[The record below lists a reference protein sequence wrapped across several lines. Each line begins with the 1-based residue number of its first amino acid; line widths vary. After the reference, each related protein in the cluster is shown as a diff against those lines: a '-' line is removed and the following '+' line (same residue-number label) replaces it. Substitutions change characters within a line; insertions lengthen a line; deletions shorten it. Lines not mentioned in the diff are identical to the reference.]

1 MMIETEE
8 LASVSQNRAAI
19 LERVNLEGKCLMVS
33 AFENEQKQNAQ
44 RCNLVS
50 IRRKFEGIRK
60 NVSKLFYSFDFPIR
74 ANNETDFQ
82 NAVFIMQLSIN
93 NIKKEINGTREYI
106 SLAQQDAI
114 SRSKANEA
122 KNCIVEIEEIL
133 MLFGE
138 SIKNKEVT
146 NFALLNNISKKN
158 GFFRKLKI
166 ETSTNMMI
174 QLKRLTNETT
184 KLGQII
190 QSIPEATND
199 NNFMNAAIQAA
210 KNIIA
215 ESNAS
220 ESSPQ
225 KIRESEDISRNL
237 DEN

>member
-1 MMIETEE
+1 
-8 LASVSQNRAAI
+8 
-19 LERVNLEGKCLMVS
+19 MVS

-138 SIKNKEVT
+138 SIKNKEE
-146 NFALLNNISKKN
+146 
-158 GFFRKLKI
+158 LKI